1 MSESTEIKDQETSQ
15 DAVTEGVETPQVEA
29 ASDKV
34 DTADDV
40 VDTAQDVVESNP
52 VEVKEAAAVADESAS
67 EEDAAPE
74 PAVKVFDNPAFKWYI
89 VNVRT
94 SCENTAKAQIEERA
108 TSKGLLEKFGNI
120 LVPAENVV
128 ELVKG
133 KKATRSRK
141 FFPGYIFVQMELTDE
156 TWHLVKSCSKVTGF
170 VGGGNRPPEVPE
182 HEVMKVTQ
190 QMETGA
196 EKAIPKVKFVLGE
209 SVTVID
215 GPFSNFNG
223 TVEEINQEKGKV
235 KVLVS
240 IFGRPTPV
248 ELDFV
253 QVEKA

>member
-1 MSESTEIKDQETSQ
+1 MKDQQASNQMGSEVA
-15 DAVTEGVETPQVEA
+15 DAAQ
-29 ASDKV
+29 
-34 DTADDV
+34 ADDGQV
-40 VDTAQDVVESNP
+40 KKFENP
-52 VEVKEAAAVADESAS
+52 
-67 EEDAAPE
+67 
-74 PAVKVFDNPAFKWYI
+74 NLKWYI

-108 TSKGLLEKFGNI
+108 RSKGLEGKFGNI

-128 ELVKG
+128 EMVKG

-141 FFPGYIFVQMELTDE
+141 FFPGYIFVQVELTDE

-170 VGGGNRPPEVPE
+170 VGGGNNRPPEVPE
-182 HEVMKVTQ
+182 HEVMKVTR

-196 EKAIPKVKFVLGE
+196 EKSIPKVKFILGE
-209 SVTVID
+209 AVTVTD

-248 ELDFV
+248 ELDFA
-253 QVEKA
+253 QVEKS